1 MTIAPPARSVSATT
15 PRAALARIEI
25 AWTVSAGVLQGKHC
39 YASAALHLE
48 CEWSVATAGTHATC
62 TAIVDR
68 AGVRT
73 PVAITAPIAV
83 DVQRRGRWTHVS
95 LRPADAAAG
104 SPALLLASFELGR
117 MAYCTSSVPALAGL
131 PGASYDPP
139 TGILELYEAS

>member
-1 MTIAPPARSVSATT
+1 MTIAPPARTVSAPS
-15 PRAALARIEI
+15 PRMALARVEI
-25 AWTVSAGVLQGKHC
+25 AWTASAGVLQGKSC

-48 CEWSVATAGTHATC
+48 CEWPAAAAHPQATC
-62 TAIVDR
+62 TATIDH

-95 LRPADAAAG
+95 LRPVDAAVG

-139 TGILELYEAS
+139 TGILELYDSP

>member
-1 MTIAPPARSVSATT
+1 MTIAPPARSVSAPS
-15 PRAALARIEI
+15 PRMALARVEI
-25 AWTVSAGVLQGKHC
+25 AWTASAGVLQGKSC

-48 CEWSVATAGTHATC
+48 CEWPAAAAHPHATC
-62 TAIVDR
+62 TATIDR

-95 LRPADAAAG
+95 LRPVDAAAG

-139 TGILELYEAS
+139 TGILELYDSP

>member
-1 MTIAPPARSVSATT
+1 MTIAPPARSVSVPSQRT
-15 PRAALARIEI
+15 ALARIEI
-25 AWTVSAGVLQGKHC
+25 AWTASAGVLQGKSC

-48 CEWSVATAGTHATC
+48 CEWPAAAAHPHATC
-62 TAIVDR
+62 TATIDR

-73 PVAITAPIAV
+73 PVAITAPITV

-95 LRPADAAAG
+95 LRPVGAAAG

-139 TGILELYEAS
+139 TGILELYDSP

>member
-1 MTIAPPARSVSATT
+1 MTIAPPARSVSVPS
-15 PRAALARIEI
+15 PRTAFARIEI
-25 AWTVSAGVLQGKHC
+25 AWTASAGVLQGKSC
-39 YASAALHLE
+39 YARAALHLE
-48 CEWSVATAGTHATC
+48 CEWNATAAHPHATC
-62 TAIVDR
+62 TATIDR

-73 PVAITAPIAV
+73 PVAINAPIAV

-95 LRPADAAAG
+95 LRAMGAASG

-139 TGILELYEAS
+139 TGILELYDTP

>member
-1 MTIAPPARSVSATT
+1 MTSAPPARTVSAPS
-15 PRAALARIEI
+15 PRMALARVEI
-25 AWTVSAGVLQGKHC
+25 AWTASAGVLQGKSC

-48 CEWSVATAGTHATC
+48 CEWPAAAAHPHATC
-62 TAIVDR
+62 TATIDH

-95 LRPADAAAG
+95 LRPVDAAVG

-139 TGILELYEAS
+139 TGILELYDSP

>member
-1 MTIAPPARSVSATT
+1 MTIAPPARSVSAPS
-15 PRAALARIEI
+15 PRMALARVEI
-25 AWTVSAGVLQGKHC
+25 AWTASAGVLQGKSC

-48 CEWSVATAGTHATC
+48 CEWPAAAAHPHATC
-62 TAIVDR
+62 TATIDR

-73 PVAITAPIAV
+73 PVAITAAIAV

-95 LRPADAAAG
+95 LRPVGAAVG

-139 TGILELYEAS
+139 TGILELYDSP

>member
-1 MTIAPPARSVSATT
+1 MTAAPPAHPHAAVA

-25 AWTVSAGVLQGKHC
+25 AWTVSAGALQDESC

-48 CEWSVATAGTHATC
+48 CEWPAAGPQAYASC
-62 TAIVDR
+62 TAVIDR
-68 AGVRT
+68 AGARI
-73 PVAITAPIAV
+73 PVALGERVVV
-83 DVQRRGRWTHVS
+83 DVDRRGRWTHVA
-95 LRPADAAAG
+95 LRPEDADSSG
-104 SPALLLASFELGR
+104 PALLLASFELGR